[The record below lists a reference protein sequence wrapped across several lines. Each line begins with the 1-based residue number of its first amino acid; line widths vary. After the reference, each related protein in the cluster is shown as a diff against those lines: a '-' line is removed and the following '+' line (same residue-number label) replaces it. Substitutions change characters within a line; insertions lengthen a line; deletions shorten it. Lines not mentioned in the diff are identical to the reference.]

1 MRVIRLGL
9 RLGLFQLSLG
19 ILGVLMLG
27 LFNRLLIAEIGLPAA
42 VVALA
47 IGAQQLMG
55 FTRVWFGNRSDQIA
69 GGGLRRTPFI
79 VKSALA
85 FSLLFGLA
93 GWVVLQLAETV
104 ALPSQPFVGVW
115 IGVLTLISIA
125 IGTAISAGGTAFS
138 ALVVDLTS
146 KHERPRVLSVI

>member
-1 MRVIRLGL
+1 
-9 RLGLFQLSLG
+9 
-19 ILGVLMLG
+19 MLG

-47 IGAQQLMG
+47 IGAQQLMSI
-55 FTRVWFGNRSDQIA
+55 TRVWFGNRSYQIA

-104 ALPSQPFVGVW
+104 ALPSRPFVGVW
-115 IGVLTLISIA
+115 IGVLTLISLA
-125 IGTAISAGGTAFS
+125 LGTAISAGGTAFS
-138 ALVVDLTS
+138 ALIVDLTS
-146 KHERPRVLSVI
+146 ERERPRVLSVV